1 MLTGGRQQATNLMTH
16 TVGLLINASGARF
29 SFRLP
34 RYQES
39 IHGAVE
45 QSPSIPDNGMD
56 QAGGKK

>member
-1 MLTGGRQQATNLMTH
+1 LQQATNLMTH
-16 TVGLLINASGARF
+16 TVGRLINASGARF